1 MKIGIE
7 ASSSGNAKQANQ
19 GDVLI
24 VDSFRRIV
32 MSGFIV
38 IGLLFGGFAVWAV
51 FAKLDSAIVAQG
63 VIKVDLNRKSVQ
75 HREGGIVHE
84 ILVREGDRVEA
95 GQPLVVLTDSAIETN
110 AEVGYNQV
118 AVLMARLARLDA
130 QRQLK
135 TVIEWPKE
143 LLDMRSDPDVERA
156 MSAEQ
161 NILREERQVLEGQI
175 RLLHQQI
182 LGMQAQAQAEDRII
196 SAYQEELTAK
206 QELQRNRYLEKTP
219 ILDLQ
224 RSMATHQSLKS
235 VTQQKIS
242 ETSLRIVEMRRDY
255 AQRGMTLFAELQS
268 RLMEARE
275 RLRTTD
281 DAKTRLVVNAPVAG
295 IVMDMTV
302 FTIGAVLRPGER
314 ILDIVPEGEPLIVEA
329 EVPVKDITKIGA
341 GQRAKIM
348 VSAYSQNE
356 LPPLMGKVVYV
367 SPDRTTSKG
376 GGVETPI
383 YKIHAVITDEKLEQY
398 KVNLSAGM
406 PATVYVL
413 TKEKT
418 ILDYIL
424 DPVTKSLSHAL
435 RE

>member
-1 MKIGIE
+1 
-7 ASSSGNAKQANQ
+7 
-19 GDVLI
+19 
-24 VDSFRRIV
+24 
-32 MSGFIV
+32 
-38 IGLLFGGFAVWAV
+38 
-51 FAKLDSAIVAQG
+51 
-63 VIKVDLNRKSVQ
+63 
-75 HREGGIVHE
+75 
-84 ILVREGDRVEA
+84 
-95 GQPLVVLTDSAIETN
+95 
-110 AEVGYNQV
+110 
-118 AVLMARLARLDA
+118 
-130 QRQLK
+130 
-135 TVIEWPKE
+135 
-143 LLDMRSDPDVERA
+143 
-156 MSAEQ
+156 
-161 NILREERQVLEGQI
+161 
-175 RLLHQQI
+175 
-182 LGMQAQAQAEDRII
+182 
-196 SAYQEELTAK
+196 
-206 QELQRNRYLEKTP
+206 
-219 ILDLQ
+219 
-224 RSMATHQSLKS
+224 
-235 VTQQKIS
+235 
-242 ETSLRIVEMRRDY
+242 VEMRRDY

-302 FTIGAVLRPGER
+302 FTIGAVLRSGER

-413 TKEKT
+413 TREKT